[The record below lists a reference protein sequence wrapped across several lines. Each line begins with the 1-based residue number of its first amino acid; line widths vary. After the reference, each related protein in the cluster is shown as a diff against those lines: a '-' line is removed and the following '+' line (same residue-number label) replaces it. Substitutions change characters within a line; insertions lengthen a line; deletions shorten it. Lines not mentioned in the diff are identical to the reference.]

1 MFFVPP
7 RFYIWDG
14 EGCFACHTTFA
25 SLFPSSAGERE
36 KERERWIDRERKK
49 KKGFGGGDE
58 GSRVE
63 EKGAGARQK
72 EKIMLLPGL
81 MNMGKG

>member
-1 MFFVPP
+1 MLCLSYHFCV
-7 RFYIWDG
+7 
-14 EGCFACHTTFA
+14 TF
-25 SLFPSSAGERE
+25 PIQCRREGERE
-36 KERERWIDRERKK
+36 RERDRQREKG